1 MDNSPHA
8 SPAGIDAD
16 VLTCADV
23 KVEVAP
29 PLSDSLPERAAL
41 TSLFRYSPGLI
52 LVAIAIIDSRRVTDP
67 DLWGHLRF
75 GRLILEH
82 GLPSFD
88 PFAYSQSQLPWINHE
103 WGSEVAFAWA
113 FARFGVLGIK
123 ALKLFLSAIVGLSL
137 ASAIAE
143 TAAPIRLQLAMLVVT
158 ATRLEPQMLMRP
170 QIFTYAML
178 AILLAILARDNY
190 RRTAPIWIVV
200 PMFALWANLHGG
212 FVVGL
217 AALGT
222 YALTLTA
229 ADVFGGRGFTHGA
242 MLLILTAGAALATLA
257 TPYGFENWY
266 SVAHTLSRPAM
277 LGVIAEWQPLP
288 RAIVTVWHQHGAG
301 ILYESLTILIIVG
314 LIGFV
319 AIAPR
324 SDDLPM
330 LAVALL
336 LIGAAMLAYRNVPLA
351 LLGAA
356 APLTRH
362 ADLALRKLFH
372 PTRAPLAHESTAP
385 LALNEYFLF
394 ALVFMMTTATGLLS
408 NRLAF
413 DDRYP
418 AGATAFIK
426 QRQLHG
432 NVLSPYAWNDYLI
445 FHLAPPSRVFI
456 DSRYEMIYPSRIS
469 RDFLEFFLAR
479 PHASAVLD
487 AYPHDFVLIPVG
499 SAAATVMDARR
510 DWRVIYRDDLSLLY
524 ARTDSAAAQIPDIP
538 VTGVSTS
545 AVFP

>member
-1 MDNSPHA
+1 
-8 SPAGIDAD
+8 
-16 VLTCADV
+16 V

-29 PLSDSLPERAAL
+29 PFSDSLPQRPAL

-52 LVAIAIIDSRRVTDP
+52 LIAIALIDSRRVTDP

-82 GLPSFD
+82 GLPRFD
-88 PFAYSQSQLPWINHE
+88 PFAYSQPQLPWINHE

-123 ALKLFLSAIVGLSL
+123 TLKLLLSAIVGLSI

-143 TAAPIRLQLAMLVVT
+143 TAAPIRLQLAVLVVT

-178 AILLAILARDNY
+178 AILLAILAGDNY

-229 ADVFGGRGFTHGA
+229 ADVIGGRGFTHGA
-242 MLLILTAGAALATLA
+242 LLLTLTAGAALATLA

-266 SVAHTLSRPAM
+266 SVAHTLSHPAM

-288 RAIVTVWHQHGAG
+288 HAIFTVWHQHGAG
-301 ILYESLTILIIVG
+301 ILYESLTILIIAG
-314 LIGFV
+314 LIGSV
-319 AIAPR
+319 AIGPR
-324 SDDLPM
+324 GGDLPL

-362 ADLALRKLFH
+362 ADLAVRKLSH
-372 PTRAPLAHESTAP
+372 PTHAPSAHESTAP
-385 LALNEYFLF
+385 PAFNEYFLYAVAF
-394 ALVFMMTTATGLLS
+394 LMIAATGMLS
-408 NRLAF
+408 NRLTF

-418 AGATAFIK
+418 GGATAFIE
-426 QRQLHG
+426 QRHLHG
-432 NVLSPYAWNDYLI
+432 NILSTYAWNDYLL
-445 FHLAPPSRVFI
+445 FHLSPPSRVFI
-456 DSRYEMIYPSRIS
+456 DSRYEMIYPNRIS
-469 RDFLEFFLAR
+469 RDFIEFFFAR
-479 PHASAVLD
+479 PHASVVLD
-487 AYPHDFVLIPVG
+487 SYPHDFVLIPVG

-510 DWRVIYRDDLSLLY
+510 DWCVIYRDDLSLLY
-524 ARTDSAAAQIPDIP
+524 ARTDSFAAHIPGIP
-538 VTGVSTS
+538 VTGVSTF